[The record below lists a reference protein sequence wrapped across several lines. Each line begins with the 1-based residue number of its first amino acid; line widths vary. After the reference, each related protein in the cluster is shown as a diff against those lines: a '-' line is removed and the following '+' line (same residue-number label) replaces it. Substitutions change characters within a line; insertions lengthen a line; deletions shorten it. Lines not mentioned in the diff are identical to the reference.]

1 MPRLLVFIYLLSYCL
16 FARPQSNSKL
26 AIGGKLGLG
35 VHAFGTDNF
44 GQEAVFT
51 NPGTYISLEPSLTY
65 RYKNSFSLAARG
77 GLNLCTY
84 SFIIPD
90 VSYSVYYLGWKSE
103 VTASKY
109 IETPTLPFDYLNFG
123 ASGGFQFLSD
133 DSLST
138 GMGSFRGLSYTK
150 ASTPFYFAPHIG
162 TFRREDRFSYSL
174 TLTYS
179 YMFAYRG
186 LIHFDMESNLV
197 EAKAVH
203 NGSYLGLNILIDYDL
218 KLRRKD
224 KPTPPPLIVEL
235 PEDAGDRDND
245 KQGDFETKSREII
258 LKVWDHGQEDNDTLS
273 ILLNDKVIL
282 NKHMISHKKKK
293 IKLTLQKGE
302 NIIKVIA
309 HNEGQLK
316 PNSATIQLKSSDN
329 SKTLLINSSLNSN
342 AIINVNSLLEDD

>member
-1 MPRLLVFIYLLSYCL
+1 MPRLLVFIYILSIGL
-16 FARPQSNSKL
+16 GARSQSDSKL

-44 GQEAVFT
+44 GQEAVFV

-65 RYKNSFSLAARG
+65 RYKNSFSLSARG
-77 GLNLCTY
+77 GINLCTY

-103 VTASKY
+103 VNASKY

-123 ASGGFQFLSD
+123 VSGGFQFVSD

-138 GMGSFRGLSYTK
+138 DIGNFEGLSYTK

-162 TFRREDRFSYSL
+162 TFRHEDRFSYSL

-235 PEDAGDRDND
+235 PEDVDTRTNQT
-245 KQGDFETKSREII
+245 QGEFETSERELV
-258 LKVWDHGQEDNDTLS
+258 LKVWDHGQEDNDTIS
-273 ILLNDKVIL
+273 IMLNGKVVL
-282 NKHMISHKKKK
+282 NEHMISHKKKK
-293 IKLTLQKGE
+293 IKLSLLEGE
-302 NIIKVIA
+302 NTIKVIA

-316 PNSATIQLKSSDN
+316 PNSATIQLKSGDK

-342 AIINVNSLLEDD
+342 AIIEVNSILEGD